1 MKAVW
6 ILNLLRQIISDSRDT
21 EHSVVPKLHYFYK
34 IKHCNVFVIHYSVKI
49 IKTLNNRIFGELFDN
64 FIVDGDCSWNI
75 SSKIQSTRN
84 ATQKDTEHSDKI
96 KR

>member
-1 MKAVW
+1 M
-6 ILNLLRQIISDSRDT
+6 
-21 EHSVVPKLHYFYK
+21 
-34 IKHCNVFVIHYSVKI
+34 CVFIYIGVS
-49 IKTLNNRIFGELFDN
+49 LNNRIFGELFDN